1 MSWLTSLFNW
11 FFSSGAVDP
20 SVITKVQAATVK
32 LCGFLPAATT
42 VAQLVAP
49 GNPGVAAASVIAQ
62 KICGAVNAPTKM
74 WLGAMNGEPQKP
86 MVDGVVIEGEFIN
99 PKE

>member
-1 MSWLTSLFNW
+1 MNWLTSLFNW
-11 FFSSGAVDP
+11 FFTSGAVSP
-20 SVITKVQAATVK
+20 ATILKVQAATVK
-32 LCGFLPAATT
+32 ACGFLPAAET

-49 GNPGVAAASVIAQ
+49 GNPGVAVASVLAQ
-62 KICGAVNAPTKM
+62 RICGAVGAPKQM
-74 WLGAMNGEPQKP
+74 WAGVMSNPNPVP

>member
-11 FFSSGAVDP
+11 FFSSGAVD
-20 SVITKVQAATVK
+20 SATITKVQAATVK
-32 LCGFLPAATT
+32 LCGFLPAAQT
-42 VAQLVAP
+42 VAQLIAP
-49 GNPGVAAASVIAQ
+49 GNPGVAVASVLAQ

-74 WLGAMNGEPQKP
+74 WLGVMNGEAQRP
-86 MVDGVVIEGEFIN
+86 MVDGVVIEGEFIK